1 MVFTAKKVEEL
12 PGFGEKLRKAREE
25 AELSKEKVA
34 QLLNI
39 RLKHL
44 ERLESGEIEKL
55 PADVYARGILKKYA
69 KILRMEEGALLA
81 DYEKEI
87 KILRHLNKEKQ
98 HQSLP
103 VLRSRRFIVTPRTFS
118 LFFLCLILLLV
129 AGYLFYQLYF
139 LISPPKL
146 IIFEPVGDLVTQNTA
161 VTIKGKTEPGAK
173 LTINGQETY
182 IDKDGT
188 FEQIINLNQG
198 LNLIKIEAANRF
210 GKSSSAMRQIM
221 VK

>member
-1 MVFTAKKVEEL
+1 MVFTAKKVEAL
-12 PGFGEKLRKAREE
+12 LSFGEKLRKAREE

-39 RLKHL
+39 RIKSL

-55 PADVYARGILKKYA
+55 PVDVYARGILKKYA

-139 LISPPKL
+139 LISPPAL
-146 IIFEPVGDLVTQNTA
+146 VVFEPAGDLVTQNTA
-161 VTIKGKTEPGAK
+161 ITIKGKTEPGAR
-173 LTINGQETY
+173 LTINGQQIY
-182 IDKDGT
+182 INKDGN
-188 FEQIINLNQG
+188 FEQAINLNQG
-198 LNLIKIEAANRF
+198 LNLIKIEATNRF
-210 GKSSSAMRQIM
+210 EKSTSVVRRVMMR
-221 VK
+221 